1 MWHLIKKIKKNLFVA
16 KLKEAMLYIKSIK
29 PCKNDQILILKR
41 ILYYDYERKDLFLG
55 CGFNAQM
62 PFFLSNF
69 LKLPD

>member
-1 MWHLIKKIKKNLFVA
+1 MWHLIKKNLFVA
-16 KLKEAMLYIKSIK
+16 KIKEAMLYIKRIK
-29 PCKNDQILILKR
+29 PYKNDQILILKR
-41 ILYYDYERKDLFLG
+41 ILYYDYERNDLFLG